1 MVPSATA
8 GLSMNDAPSS
18 PDPWKRSS
26 LPTMPRRSPW
36 GPCAEDC
43 LFLSEAVAPAL
54 AAAGGMP
61 RVLVL
66 GVTPEIVQLDWPD
79 HATLVAVDSS
89 AAMIDRLWH
98 PHPVRPSEVIL
109 ARWQDLP
116 LADASVDAAVGD
128 GSLNAL
134 TELDDY
140 GVVAGQLARAL
151 RPSGRIALRCF
162 VRPDGREDPESL
174 MKVAE
179 AGDFPTV
186 GAFRL
191 RLAMALTDDAGV
203 LRVADLAR
211 TFIELMPD
219 RDRLAAAARWSRVD
233 IDRIDADIGSPLR
246 FTFPTLDQLRD
257 TISPHLA
264 LADRRHGS
272 YTQAE
277 LCPTLLFLP
286 A

>member
-1 MVPSATA
+1 
-8 GLSMNDAPSS
+8 MNDVPMNS
-18 PDPWKRSS
+18 DPWKRSA

-43 LFLSEAVAPAL
+43 SFLSDVVAPAL
-54 AAAGGMP
+54 SATPDEA
-61 RVLVL
+61 RILIL
-66 GVTPEIVQLDWPD
+66 GVTPEIVQLDWPG

-89 AAMIDRLWH
+89 ATMIDTLWH
-98 PHPVRPSEVIL
+98 PHPTRPSEVIL

-134 TELDDY
+134 TELEDY
-140 GVVAGQLARAL
+140 GVVARQVARAL
-151 RPSGRIALRCF
+151 RPSGRVALRCF
-162 VRPDGREDPESL
+162 VRPDGREDLESL
-174 MKVAE
+174 MKIAE

-219 RDRLAAAARWSRVD
+219 RDRLAGAAGWSRVD

-246 FTFPTLDQLRD
+246 FTFPTLDQLRGAV
-257 TISPHLA
+257 SPHLA

-272 YTQAE
+272 YTQAH
-277 LCPTLLFLP
+277 LCPTLLLLP